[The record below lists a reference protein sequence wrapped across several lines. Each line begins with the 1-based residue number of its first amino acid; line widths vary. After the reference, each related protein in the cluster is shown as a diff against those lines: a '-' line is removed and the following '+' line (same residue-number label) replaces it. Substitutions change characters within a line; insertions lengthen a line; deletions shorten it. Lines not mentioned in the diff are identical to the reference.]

1 MVVALKY
8 INFQNKS
15 WIYLIVVV
23 IKAYQFIY
31 FQGQCLGVA
40 VEEDVAV
47 VEVVV

>member
-8 INFQNKS
+8 INFQKKS
-15 WIYLIVVV
+15 WIYLIFVV

-31 FQGQCLGVA
+31 FQGQCLGV
-40 VEEDVAV
+40 VVDEGVAV